1 VFGRSRWSI
10 GFGDQVAP
18 ETAVKRK
25 LQFGNWLFPF
35 WVIAGLLAW
44 TAGRAVAQSALPVSE
59 QSTFAQQIAKAQGEL
74 GPLPEF
80 RGQIAKFYAAMGDQ
94 PAWVVDGRLT
104 RQGLALVGLFEHAG
118 EKGLRP
124 KDYGD
129 WTAMLAE
136 LSTAKTEQ
144 QRMGVD
150 VAVTAAAMRYVSDLH
165 FGRVEPQAMGYALGA
180 REKNFSL
187 AEFLVAKVVHAGD
200 VEKAIAAAEPPFSGY
215 WRALAALARLER
227 VAKETRF
234 EQLPVP
240 RKSVHPGERY
250 AALPQLVTELRS
262 LGDLPPKAT
271 LPKDNT
277 EYQGAV
283 VEAVKR
289 FQGRHG
295 LTVDGVLGRATLAAV
310 NVPLSDRIEQLELTL
325 ERWRWIPQ
333 HLVLPVV
340 VVNIPEFRL
349 YVIDRNYDWLM
360 QQKVI
365 IGRSYQ
371 HKTPVFIAQMQSV
384 IFRPYWNVPLSI
396 QRKELLPKI
405 ARDHGYLQRNEYE
418 IVNRANRPVGDGI
431 NGEVLGELRSGALK
445 IRQMPGDKNA
455 LGLIK
460 FEFPNRYDVYMHGTP
475 AKELFSRT
483 RRDFSHGCI
492 RVEHPAAL
500 AEWVLRGL
508 PGWTPEKIDAAM
520 HGNQRL
526 EVKLP
531 EPLTVVIFYST
542 VVVTHYAEMR
552 FLPDIYGY
560 DAKLKRALARRRAA
574 ITARP

>member
-1 VFGRSRWSI
+1 MN
-10 GFGDQVAP
+10 
-18 ETAVKRK
+18 RK
-25 LQFGNWLFPF
+25 HQFGNGFFL
-35 WVIAGLLAW
+35 AGVVFASLLVW
-44 TAGRAVAQSALPVSE
+44 TVGVGAAQSASPVSG
-59 QSTFAQQIAKAQGEL
+59 QRTLAQQITRAQQEL

-80 RGQIAKFYAAMGDQ
+80 QGQVAKFYAAIGDQ
-94 PAWVVDGRLT
+94 PAWMVDGKLT
-104 RQGLALVGLFEHAG
+104 RQGRALVGLFEHAG

-124 KDYGD
+124 EDYGD
-129 WTAMLAE
+129 WAVMLTE
-136 LSTAKTEQ
+136 LSAAKTEQ

-150 VAVTAAAMRYVSDLH
+150 VALTAAAMRYVSDLH
-165 FGRVEPQAMGYALGA
+165 FGRVKPQAMGYALGA
-180 REKNFSL
+180 RERNFSL
-187 AEFLVAKVVHAGD
+187 AEFLSGKVVHAED
-200 VEKAIAAAEPPFSGY
+200 VEKVIAGAEPPFAGY
-215 WRALAALARLER
+215 WRTLAALARLEKI
-227 VAKETRF
+227 AEETRF
-234 EQLPVP
+234 ERLPVP
-240 RKSVHPGERY
+240 RRSVHPGEKY
-250 AALPQLVTELRS
+250 AALPQVVSELRS
-262 LGDLPPKAT
+262 LGDLPPRAT
-271 LPKDNT
+271 LPEDGT

-295 LTVDGVLGRATLAAV
+295 LTVDGILGRTTFAAL
-310 NVPLSDRIEQLELTL
+310 NVPVRDRIAQLELTL

-333 HLVLPVV
+333 HLELPVV

-365 IGRSYQ
+365 IGKSYQ
-371 HKTPVFIAQMQSV
+371 HKTPVFIAQMRSV

-405 ARDHGYLQRNEYE
+405 ARDHGYLKRNEYE
-418 IVNRANRPVGDGI
+418 IVNRANRPVGVGIDGD
-431 NGEVLGELRSGALK
+431 VLAELRSGALK

-492 RVEHPAAL
+492 RVEDPAAL
-500 AEWVLRGL
+500 AEWVLRDL
-508 PGWTPEKIDAAM
+508 PGWTPEKIEAAM
-520 HGNQRL
+520 HGTQRL

-531 EPLTVVIFYST
+531 KPLTVVIFYST

-560 DAKLKRALARRRAA
+560 DAKLKTVLARRRAA